1 MSVTFTLLPK
11 VVGLG
16 GGSRVPSWPASIVL
30 SRQVS
35 MVCTYESA
43 VARKIPEDHAP
54 GSLNPRPRCSWR

>member
-30 SRQVS
+30 SRQVFRLS
-35 MVCTYESA
+35 EG
-43 VARKIPEDHAP
+43 EL
-54 GSLNPRPRCSWR
+54 G